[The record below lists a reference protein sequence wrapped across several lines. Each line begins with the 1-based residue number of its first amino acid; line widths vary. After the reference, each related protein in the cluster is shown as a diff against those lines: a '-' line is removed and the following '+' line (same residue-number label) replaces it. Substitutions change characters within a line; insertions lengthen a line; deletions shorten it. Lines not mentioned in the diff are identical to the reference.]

1 MFLPAGQCVQRRLAA
16 RVLATALAIMAAA
29 SAVVSAGDALS
40 DFTQTWHGRRVLVRS
55 PLYSVLYDEVGRL
68 GMHYR
73 GKLAGLTVVTHAG
86 QHYEF
91 DGPGSDED
99 IAETTPHEVMN
110 QMSARFHRSSHLEL
124 SSVKTIT
131 PRVLRQF
138 DPGVALIVD
147 SVKVERNRIRFEFIQ
162 SGGEKDEFA
171 TSLTIE
177 WPAPL
182 SKEFRER
189 EAIEGML
196 RRFVDPA

>member
-1 MFLPAGQCVQRRLAA
+1 MFLDPRCVQPRLAV
-16 RVLATALAIMAAA
+16 RVLATALTIMSAA
-29 SAVVSAGDALS
+29 SAVVSAAGALNA
-40 DFTQTWHGRRVLVRS
+40 FTRAWDGRRVVVRS

-68 GMHYR
+68 GKHYP
-73 GKLAGLTVVTHAG
+73 GKLAGLTVATHAG

-99 IAETTPHEVMN
+99 IAAATPHEVMN

-138 DPGVALIVD
+138 DPGVTLIVD
-147 SVKVERNRIRFEFIQ
+147 SVRVERNRIRFEFVQ
-162 SGGEKDEFA
+162 SGDGDDGFA

-182 SKEFRER
+182 SKELRER
-189 EAIEGML
+189 EAIEAML
-196 RRFVDPA
+196 RRFVEPA

>member
-1 MFLPAGQCVQRRLAA
+1 MFLDQQCVQRRLVV
-16 RVLATALAIMAAA
+16 RVLATALAITSAA
-29 SAVVSAGDALS
+29 SAIISADALS
-40 DFTQTWHGRRVLVRS
+40 DFTRMWHGRRVVVRS

-68 GMHYR
+68 GVHYR
-73 GKLAGLTVVTHAG
+73 GKLAGLTVATHAG

-99 IAETTPHEVMN
+99 IAEATPHAVMN

-138 DPGVALIVD
+138 DPGVTLIVD
-147 SVKVERNRIRFEFIQ
+147 SVTIERNRIRFEFVQ
-162 SGGEKDEFA
+162 SVDEEDGFA

-182 SKEFRER
+182 SKQLRER
-189 EAIEGML
+189 EAIEAML
-196 RRFVDPA
+196 RRFVEPA

>member
-1 MFLPAGQCVQRRLAA
+1 MFLHKQCVQRRLAA
-16 RVLATALAIMAAA
+16 RVLATALAITSAA
-29 SAVVSAGDALS
+29 SAIVSADALS
-40 DFTQTWHGRRVLVRS
+40 DFTRMWHGRRVVVRS

-68 GMHYR
+68 GVHYR
-73 GKLAGLTVVTHAG
+73 GKLAGLTVATHAG

-99 IAETTPHEVMN
+99 IAEATPHAVMN

-138 DPGVALIVD
+138 DPGVTLIVD
-147 SVKVERNRIRFEFIQ
+147 SVKIERNRIRFEFVE
-162 SGGEKDEFA
+162 SGDQEDGFA
-171 TSLTIE
+171 TSLTLE

-182 SKEFRER
+182 SKQLRER
-189 EAIEGML
+189 EAIEAML

>member
-1 MFLPAGQCVQRRLAA
+1 MFLDRQCVQRRLAV
-16 RVLATALAIMAAA
+16 RVLATALAITSAA
-29 SAVVSAGDALS
+29 SAIVSADALS
-40 DFTQTWHGRRVLVRS
+40 DFTRMWHGRRVVVRS

-68 GMHYR
+68 GVHYR
-73 GKLAGLTVVTHAG
+73 GKLAGLTVATHAG

-99 IAETTPHEVMN
+99 IAEATPHAVMN

-138 DPGVALIVD
+138 DPGVTLIVD
-147 SVKVERNRIRFEFIQ
+147 SVKIERNRIRFEFVQ
-162 SGGEKDEFA
+162 SGDEEDGFA

-177 WPAPL
+177 WPSPL
-182 SKEFRER
+182 SKQLRER
-189 EAIEGML
+189 EAIEAML

>member
-1 MFLPAGQCVQRRLAA
+1 MCNLRTLAA
-16 RVLATALAIMAAA
+16 ALIITCSA
-29 SAVVSAGDALS
+29 STVVSADAFS
-40 DFTQTWHGRRVLVRS
+40 DFTRTWNGRRVVVRS
-55 PLYSVLYDEVGRL
+55 PLYSVLYDEVGRM
-68 GMHYR
+68 GKHYR
-73 GKLAGLTVVTHAG
+73 GKLAGLTVATHAG

-99 IAETTPHEVMN
+99 IAEPTPNEVMR

-124 SSVKTIT
+124 SSVKAIT
-131 PRVLRQF
+131 PRVLRQY

-147 SVKVERNRIRFEFIQ
+147 SVKIERNRIRFEFSQ
-162 SGGEKDEFA
+162 ADDEKDGFA

-196 RRFVDPA
+196 RRFVASV

>member
-1 MFLPAGQCVQRRLAA
+1 MFLDRQCVQRRLAV
-16 RVLATALAIMAAA
+16 RVLATALAITSAA
-29 SAVVSAGDALS
+29 SAIVSADALS
-40 DFTQTWHGRRVLVRS
+40 DFTRMWHGRRVVIRS

-68 GMHYR
+68 GVHYR
-73 GKLAGLTVVTHAG
+73 GKLAGLTVATHAG

-99 IAETTPHEVMN
+99 IAEATPHAVMN

-138 DPGVALIVD
+138 DPGVTLIVD
-147 SVKVERNRIRFEFIQ
+147 SVKIERNRIRFEFLQ
-162 SGGEKDEFA
+162 SGDEEDGFA

-182 SKEFRER
+182 SKQLRER
-189 EAIEGML
+189 EAIEAML

>member
-1 MFLPAGQCVQRRLAA
+1 MFLDTQRAERQFAA
-16 RVLATALAIMAAA
+16 RLLATALIIMSTA
-29 SAVVSAGDALS
+29 STVVGAGDALS
-40 DFTQTWHGRRVLVRS
+40 DFTKGWNGRRVVVRS

-68 GMHYR
+68 GIHYR
-73 GKLAGLTVVTHAG
+73 GKVAGLTVATHAG
-86 QHYEF
+86 QRYEF

-99 IAETTPHEVMN
+99 IAEATPNDVMT

-124 SSVKTIT
+124 SSVKAIT
-131 PRVLRQF
+131 PRVLRQY

-147 SVKVERNRIRFEFIQ
+147 SVKIERNRIRFEFSESDAQ
-162 SGGEKDEFA
+162 KDGFA

-189 EAIEGML
+189 EAVEKML
-196 RRFVDPA
+196 RRFIDPV

>member
-1 MFLPAGQCVQRRLAA
+1 MFLHKPCVQRRLAA
-16 RVLATALAIMAAA
+16 RVLATALAITSAA
-29 SAVVSAGDALS
+29 SAIVSADALS
-40 DFTQTWHGRRVLVRS
+40 DFTRAWHGRRVLVRS

-68 GMHYR
+68 GVHYR
-73 GKLAGLTVVTHAG
+73 GKLAGLTVATHAG

-99 IAETTPHEVMN
+99 IAEATPHAVMN

-138 DPGVALIVD
+138 DPGVTLIVD
-147 SVKVERNRIRFEFIQ
+147 SVKIERNRIRFEFVE
-162 SGGEKDEFA
+162 SGDQEDGFA
-171 TSLTIE
+171 TSLTLE

-182 SKEFRER
+182 SKQLRER
-189 EAIEGML
+189 EAIEAML

>member
-1 MFLPAGQCVQRRLAA
+1 MFLDRQRVRRRLAV
-16 RVLATALAIMAAA
+16 RVLATTLAIVSGG
-29 SAVVSAGDALS
+29 SAVVGAGDALS
-40 DFTQTWHGRRVLVRS
+40 DFTRMWHGRRVIVRS

-68 GMHYR
+68 GKHYR
-73 GKLAGLTVVTHAG
+73 GKLAGLTVATHAG

-99 IAETTPHEVMN
+99 IAETTPHGVMN

-138 DPGVALIVD
+138 DPGVTLIVD
-147 SVKVERNRIRFEFIQ
+147 SVRVERNRIRFEFVQ
-162 SGGEKDEFA
+162 PGDGEEGFA

-182 SKEFRER
+182 SKELRER
-189 EAIEGML
+189 EAIEAML
-196 RRFVDPA
+196 RRFVNPA

>member
-1 MFLPAGQCVQRRLAA
+1 MLLDTQRAQRQFIARL
-16 RVLATALAIMAAA
+16 LATALIIMSTA
-29 SAVVSAGDALS
+29 STVVGAGDALS
-40 DFTQTWHGRRVLVRS
+40 DFTKRWNGRRVVVRS

-68 GMHYR
+68 GIHYR
-73 GKLAGLTVVTHAG
+73 GKVAGLTVATHAG

-99 IAETTPHEVMN
+99 IAATTPNDVMT

-124 SSVKTIT
+124 SSVKAIT
-131 PRVLRQF
+131 PRVLRQY

-147 SVKVERNRIRFEFIQ
+147 SVKIERNRIRFEFSESDAQ
-162 SGGEKDEFA
+162 KDGLA

-189 EAIEGML
+189 EAVEKML
-196 RRFVDPA
+196 RRFIDPV

>member
-1 MFLPAGQCVQRRLAA
+1 MFLHRQRVQRRLTA
-16 RVLATALAIMAAA
+16 RVLATVLAIMSAA

-40 DFTQTWHGRRVLVRS
+40 DFTRTWHGRRVVVRS

-68 GMHYR
+68 GKHYS
-73 GKLAGLTVVTHAG
+73 GKLAGLTVATHAG

-99 IAETTPHEVMN
+99 IAETTPHEVMK

-138 DPGVALIVD
+138 DPGVTLIVD
-147 SVKVERNRIRFEFIQ
+147 SVRVERNRIRFEFVE
-162 SGGEKDEFA
+162 SGRREDEFA

-182 SKEFRER
+182 SKELRER
-189 EAIEGML
+189 DAIETML